1 MVRHMPRKGEDH
13 MTRSVRHLIAIVV
26 LTVAGAGAFA
36 STSPSHAAGT
46 LMGGPLAKA
55 ASIVHV

>member
-1 MVRHMPRKGEDH
+1 VLRHLLRKGENH

-36 STSPSHAAGT
+36 ATSPSHAVAS
-46 LMGGPLAKA
+46 LVGGPL
-55 ASIVHV
+55 SITTNISNA